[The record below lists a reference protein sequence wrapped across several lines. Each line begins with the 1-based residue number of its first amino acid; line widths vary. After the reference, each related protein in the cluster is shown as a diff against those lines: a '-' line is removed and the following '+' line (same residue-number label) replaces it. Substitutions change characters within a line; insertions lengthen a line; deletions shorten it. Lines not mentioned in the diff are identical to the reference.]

1 MSSQVN
7 TPSHSWTYTT
17 ITVLIG
23 LGAGYLIGL
32 ISAKLLW
39 KNKNPPRQ
47 RQRTPTR
54 DRQTQGDAP
63 GLITAVNALS
73 TEVGKLRV
81 AMESGRGEGRSRRG
95 IRTVESSSD
104 FVSARGDSVDSDGDE
119 FFDITTP
126 NV

>member
-1 MSSQVN
+1 MSSQAN
-7 TPSHSWTYTT
+7 TPGHSWTYTT
-17 ITVLIG
+17 ITVLVG

-32 ISAKLLW
+32 ISARLLW
-39 KNKNPPRQ
+39 KKTNPPRQ

-54 DRQTQGDAP
+54 DRQTRADDP
-63 GLITAVNALS
+63 GLITALNALS

-81 AMESGRGEGRSRRG
+81 AMESDRGEGRSRRG
-95 IRTVESSSD
+95 MKTVESSSD

-126 NV
+126 IV